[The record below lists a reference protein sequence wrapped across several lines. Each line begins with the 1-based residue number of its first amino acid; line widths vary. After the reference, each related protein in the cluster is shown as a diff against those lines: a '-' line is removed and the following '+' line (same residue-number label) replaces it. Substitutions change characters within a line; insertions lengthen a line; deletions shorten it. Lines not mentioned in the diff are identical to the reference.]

1 MNQKPAKKTKTKSD
15 KAFERLLMIIGIA
28 LLIAFTLGALT
39 GAGINNAIRNKKTAE
54 AHEPRVLKV
63 AAAEELLE
71 TAESEAWIDLGLF
84 TCVAYDACADCCGK
98 TDGITKTGTKAT
110 ADRTVAVDPEVI
122 PLGSTLLIDGQ
133 EYIAED
139 IGGAIKGNKIDIFHN
154 THAEA
159 LEYGTQTHR
168 VRIKAE

>member
-1 MNQKPAKKTKTKSD
+1 MKSTTPKKPKTKSD

-28 LLIAFTLGALT
+28 LLIAFLLGALA
-39 GAGINNAIRNKKTAE
+39 GAGINNAIRNKNTAE
-54 AHEPRVLKV
+54 AHEL
-63 AAAEELLE
+63 
-71 TAESEAWIDLGLF
+71 WIDLGPF
-84 TCVAYDACADCCGK
+84 TCVAYDACTDCCGK

-110 ADRTVAVDPEVI
+110 AGRTVAVDPEVI

-154 THAEA
+154 SHAEA
-159 LEYGTQTHR
+159 LEYGKQIHTVQ
-168 VRIKAE
+168 IKAE